1 MMLRD
6 IMLLQLLLLPFDVLG
21 HSIPRSHQSRSCIP
35 VTAAQHIPLSLI
47 TQRVQRTKGFYDLKK
62 VSTSLASLIII
73 FGLPSCSR
81 SEEMTSHQ
89 SHITAANSLGH
100 HSLPHN
106 GLNFKNSDLPKR
118 VNSRKDNINS
128 VIIFA
133 VAETVTGTAQLP
145 DSGSESPPVNAL
157 DSIQAALESEK
168 AVKLRKFK
176 ICHAPTTR
184 TIGNLLLTETSTIY
198 STDKEYNNYNN
209 DNKNDNSNNNNE
221 VLNTNIEDSADNDDR
236 DNVNSVTSHLY
247 LSNPILGN
255 HWISFQGKYEK
266 ISEILCRVTWANIW
280 MDSSLKKDGPSG
292 MFENDKHVLSKF
304 VQFIGE
310 KVIFPNSEL
319 FADLYSVY
327 SPCIFR

>member
-1 MMLRD
+1 MNTP
-6 IMLLQLLLLPFDVLG
+6 Q
-21 HSIPRSHQSRSCIP
+21 
-35 VTAAQHIPLSLI
+35 
-47 TQRVQRTKGFYDLKK
+47 VQRTRGFYDLKK

-89 SHITAANSLGH
+89 SHITAANRLSH
-100 HSLPHN
+100 HALPLN
-106 GLNFKNSDLPKR
+106 GLKLKNSDLPKTF
-118 VNSRKDNINS
+118 NSRKDNINS

-133 VAETVTGTAQLP
+133 DAETVTGTAQLP
-145 DSGSESPPVNAL
+145 GSDSESPSVNAI

-184 TIGNLLLTETSTIY
+184 TIGNLLLTEISTIY
-198 STDKEYNNYNN
+198 STDKENNKNN
-209 DNKNDNSNNNNE
+209 DNNNNISDKKISS
-221 VLNTNIEDSADNDDR
+221 TNIEDNVDNDDR
-236 DNVNSVTSHLY
+236 DYVNSVTSHIY

-266 ISEILCRVTWANIW
+266 ISEILCRVTWENIW
-280 MDSSLKKDGPSG
+280 MDSSLKKEGPSG

-304 VQFIGE
+304 VQLIGE
-310 KVIFPNSEL
+310 KIIFPNSEL

>member
-1 MMLRD
+1 
-6 IMLLQLLLLPFDVLG
+6 
-21 HSIPRSHQSRSCIP
+21 
-35 VTAAQHIPLSLI
+35 
-47 TQRVQRTKGFYDLKK
+47 
-62 VSTSLASLIII
+62 
-73 FGLPSCSR
+73 
-81 SEEMTSHQ
+81 MTSHQ
-89 SHITAANSLGH
+89 SHITAANSLSH
-100 HSLPHN
+100 HSFPQN
-106 GLNFKNSDLPKR
+106 GLKFKNSDLPKTF
-118 VNSRKDNINS
+118 NSRKDNINS

-133 VAETVTGTAQLP
+133 DAGTVTAQLP
-145 DSGSESPPVNAL
+145 YTDSESPSVNAL

-198 STDKEYNNYNN
+198 STDKDNNNN
-209 DNKNDNSNNNNE
+209 NNNNNE
-221 VLNTNIEDSADNDDR
+221 ILNKNIEDSVDNDDR
-236 DNVNSVTSHLY
+236 DNVNSVTSHIY

-266 ISEILCRVTWANIW
+266 ISEILCRVTWENIW

-292 MFENDKHVLSKF
+292 MFENDKHFLSKF

-310 KVIFPNSEL
+310 KIIFPNSEL